1 MRRRFW
7 SARRSKEAAC
17 RRPVTTHTAMPS
29 AIAAAARIAAGL
41 DLKNITTTYLTNRDT
56 VG

>member
-1 MRRRFW
+1 
-7 SARRSKEAAC
+7 
-17 RRPVTTHTAMPS
+17 MPS